1 MAFELE
7 TTLGTG
13 VSGDYWYLGYVE
25 VICNDNPFVNVSMD
39 LYLNKQAK
47 LDGKSIMER
56 RSIRMSLYDIDA
68 SVSYDFRACVY
79 NALIQRPEWATATMI
94 YDDPTQNPKCQDA
107 AYSTPMETPVAITV
121 GAYDPYNVP
130 FTFSIVNQPTNG
142 SVSIEMAHVDF
153 GAGDLSNPVFVYTP
167 NASYAGLDSF
177 TYTATNDQGFVG
189 NTSTITINIPT
200 QIPVASSFNVST
212 DVNVDVDFT
221 MNGNDPNGLPLTY
234 SVISGTNNG
243 TYLVSD
249 NVISYSPNADFV
261 GSDSLQYT
269 ASNGTYLSPAAT
281 ISIAVNAVVPVAS
294 DVTSSTTKNISVDIS
309 GSATDPKGLP
319 LTYSVDTSPA
329 NGIVSVNNDI
339 FNYTPNTDYLGSDSF
354 TYKVTNGTQESIPAS
369 VTIVVGE

>member
-13 VSGDYWYLGYVE
+13 VSGNYWYLGYVE
-25 VICNDNPFVNVSMD
+25 VVCNDSPFVNISMD
-39 LYLNKQAK
+39 LFLSKQAK

-56 RSIRMSLYDIDA
+56 RNTHMSLYDIDA

-79 NALIQRPEWATATMI
+79 NALKQRPEWTNAVMI
-94 YDDPTQNPKCQDA
+94 YDDPTQNPKCQGA
-107 AYSTPMETPVAITV
+107 TYSTPMETPVAITV

-130 FTFSIVNQPTNG
+130 FTFSIVNQPSNG

-167 NASYAGLDSF
+167 DPSFAGTDVY

-189 NTSTITINIPT
+189 NTATITVNIPT

-212 DVNVDVDFT
+212 DVNVGVDFS
-221 MNGNDPNGLPLTY
+221 MSANDPNGLPLSY

-249 NVISYSPNADFV
+249 NIISYSPNTDFV

-269 ASNGTYLSPAAT
+269 ASNGTYLSSAAT
-281 ISIAVNAVVPVAS
+281 ISITVNP
-294 DVTSSTTKNISVDIS
+294 I
-309 GSATDPKGLP
+309 
-319 LTYSVDTSPA
+319 
-329 NGIVSVNNDI
+329 
-339 FNYTPNTDYLGSDSF
+339 
-354 TYKVTNGTQESIPAS
+354 
-369 VTIVVGE
+369 GE

>member
-1 MAFELE
+1 
-7 TTLGTG
+7 
-13 VSGDYWYLGYVE
+13 
-25 VICNDNPFVNVSMD
+25 
-39 LYLNKQAK
+39 
-47 LDGKSIMER
+47 
-56 RSIRMSLYDIDA
+56 
-68 SVSYDFRACVY
+68 
-79 NALIQRPEWATATMI
+79 MI

-107 AYSTPMETPVAITV
+107 SYTTPMETPVAITV

-167 NASYAGLDSF
+167 NASYAGTDSF

-221 MNGNDPNGLPLTY
+221 MNGNDPNGLPLSY

-243 TYLVSD
+243 TFLESD
-249 NVISYSPNADFV
+249 DVISYTPNADFV

-281 ISIAVNAVVPVAS
+281 ISIAVNAVEAP
-294 DVTSSTTKNISVDIS
+294 I
-309 GSATDPKGLP
+309 
-319 LTYSVDTSPA
+319 
-329 NGIVSVNNDI
+329 
-339 FNYTPNTDYLGSDSF
+339 
-354 TYKVTNGTQESIPAS
+354 
-369 VTIVVGE
+369 GE

>member
-1 MAFELE
+1 
-7 TTLGTG
+7 
-13 VSGDYWYLGYVE
+13 
-25 VICNDNPFVNVSMD
+25 
-39 LYLNKQAK
+39 
-47 LDGKSIMER
+47 MER
-56 RSIRMSLYDIDA
+56 RTTNMSLYDIDA
-68 SVSYDFRACVY
+68 SVSYDFRACIY
-79 NALIQRPEWATATMI
+79 NALMQRPEWAEAVMI

-107 AYSTPMETPVAITV
+107 SYSTPMETPVAISV

-167 NASYAGLDSF
+167 DPSYAGTDSF

-189 NTSTITINIPT
+189 NTATITINIPT

-221 MNGNDPNGLPLTY
+221 MNGSDPNGLPLSY
-234 SVISGTNNG
+234 SVISETNNG
-243 TYLVSD
+243 TYSVSD
-249 NVISYSPNADFV
+249 DVISYTPDTDFV

-269 ASNGTYLSPAAT
+269 VSNGTYLSPAAT
-281 ISIAVNAVVPVAS
+281 VSITVSAVVPVAS
-294 DVTSSTTKNISVDIS
+294 DVTSSTTKNMSVDIS

-354 TYKVTNGTQESIPAS
+354 TYKVTNGTQESLPAS
-369 VTIVVGE
+369 VTIVVSE